1 MGTYRV
7 YAAQAVSASIV
18 FYSPGEPLES
28 GPEQRNTIRTW
39 QCLPSSER
47 SGSLGKRGG
56 WRLLFV
62 ASAAAL
68 RVYICSAR
76 PFFSSFC
83 FPFSFLIDTVPENL
97 SGCNQVSVGILYNS
111 CIGYNGL
118 YPEMSD

>member
-7 YAAQAVSASIV
+7 YAAQRASASGV
-18 FYSPGEPLES
+18 FCSPGEPLES
-28 GPEQRNTIRTW
+28 GPEQRHTIQTW
-39 QCLPSSER
+39 QCLPSSEC

-56 WRLLFV
+56 WGLLFV

-68 RVYICSAR
+68 WVYICSAR

-83 FPFSFLIDTVPENL
+83 FPFSFLIDIVPENL
-97 SGCNQVSVGILYNS
+97 SGCNQVSVGVLYKS